1 MSAAPTPVAGPSQDG
16 GSPLGG
22 QGASATVGAPSPVA
36 GPSQD
41 GGGPLGGQGAPA
53 TVGAPSPA
61 SALHS
66 LTEADALLHEGV
78 RRIMVASSDLPE
90 ASHPLE
96 EALRLTET
104 QAMATL
110 EAVENGFSELA
121 AIRATHAGFIDDRL
135 DRIEAQLHII
145 LASQQGQDLAGQR
158 LKKTIHL
165 LQAVEQRI
173 RSAVDQLGPKPEP
186 QMVESATAANADT
199 PDAGPTYAQDDVDSL
214 LRDLGI

>member
-1 MSAAPTPVAGPSQDG
+1 MSLDHAATTQTPQPAA
-16 GSPLGG
+16 
-22 QGASATVGAPSPVA
+22 AST
-36 GPSQD
+36 
-41 GGGPLGGQGAPA
+41 
-53 TVGAPSPA
+53 
-61 SALHS
+61 ALHK

-78 RRIMVASSDLPE
+78 RRIMAASSDLPE

-104 QAMATL
+104 QAMSTL
-110 EAVENGFSELA
+110 EAVENGFTEIA
-121 AIRATHAGFIDDRL
+121 AIRATHGGFIDERL
-135 DRIEAQLHII
+135 DRLEQQFHTI

-173 RSAVDQLGPKPEP
+173 RAAVEQLGPHLQPAATPEA
-186 QMVESATAANADT
+186 SAPAADSAAPLN
-199 PDAGPTYAQDDVDSL
+199 GVPTYAGPSFGQDDVDAL

>member
-1 MSAAPTPVAGPSQDG
+1 MSAT
-16 GSPLGG
+16 
-22 QGASATVGAPSPVA
+22 
-36 GPSQD
+36 
-41 GGGPLGGQGAPA
+41 
-53 TVGAPSPA
+53 SPA
-61 SALHS
+61 RDALHS

-78 RRIMVASSDLPE
+78 RRIMAASSDLPA

-110 EAVENGFSELA
+110 EAVENSFSELA

-135 DRIEAQLHII
+135 DRLESQLHII

-158 LKKTIHL
+158 LKKTISL

-173 RSAVDQLGPKPEP
+173 RSAVAQLQP
-186 QMVESATAANADT
+186 QINADAPQPVAVT
-199 PDAGPTYAQDDVDSL
+199 QSDADPTFGQDDVDAL

>member
-1 MSAAPTPVAGPSQDG
+1 MSLDHATAQTPQPAA
-16 GSPLGG
+16 
-22 QGASATVGAPSPVA
+22 AST
-36 GPSQD
+36 
-41 GGGPLGGQGAPA
+41 L
-53 TVGAPSPA
+53 
-61 SALHS
+61 ALHK

-78 RRIMVASSDLPE
+78 RRIMAASGDLPE

-110 EAVENGFSELA
+110 EAVENGFTEIA
-121 AIRATHAGFIDDRL
+121 AIRATHGGFIDERL
-135 DRIEAQLHII
+135 DRLEQQFHTI

-173 RSAVDQLGPKPEP
+173 RAAVEQLGPHLEP
-186 QMVESATAANADT
+186 AATAEAPAPATDSAAPLNGVPAY
-199 PDAGPTYAQDDVDSL
+199 AGPSFAQDDVDAL

>member
-1 MSAAPTPVAGPSQDG
+1 M
-16 GSPLGG
+16 
-22 QGASATVGAPSPVA
+22 GAST
-36 GPSQD
+36 
-41 GGGPLGGQGAPA
+41 L
-53 TVGAPSPA
+53 
-61 SALHS
+61 ALHK

-78 RRIMVASSDLPE
+78 RRIMAASSDLPE

-110 EAVENGFSELA
+110 EAVENGFAEIA
-121 AIRATHAGFIDDRL
+121 AIRATQGGFIDAQL
-135 DRIEAQLHII
+135 ERIEQQFHTI

-173 RSAVDQLGPKPEP
+173 RAAAEQLGPQLEAAPHAAPAKP
-186 QMVESATAANADT
+186 ADDA
-199 PDAGPTYAQDDVDSL
+199 PLNGVPAYAGPAFAQDDVDAL

>member
-1 MSAAPTPVAGPSQDG
+1 MSRKST
-16 GSPLGG
+16 
-22 QGASATVGAPSPVA
+22 
-36 GPSQD
+36 
-41 GGGPLGGQGAPA
+41 
-53 TVGAPSPA
+53 SPA
-61 SALHS
+61 VDGNSLGEAEQANAGVVHHALHS

-78 RRIMVASSDLPE
+78 RRIMAASSDLPE

-110 EAVENGFSELA
+110 EAVENGFSEIA
-121 AIRATHAGFIDDRL
+121 AIRATHGGFIDDRL
-135 DRIEAQLHII
+135 DRLELQFHTI

-173 RSAVDQLGPKPEP
+173 RNAVEQLGPQLQSRPDAKTSPST
-186 QMVESATAANADT
+186 ESAAPLNGVPAY
-199 PDAGPTYAQDDVDSL
+199 AGPTFAQDDVDAL

>member
-1 MSAAPTPVAGPSQDG
+1 MSHQDPTPPAGNLAPVAGQRATASVGAVAPVAGPSQDG

-22 QGASATVGAPSPVA
+22 QRATASVGAVT
-36 GPSQD
+36 D
-41 GGGPLGGQGAPA
+41 
-53 TVGAPSPA
+53 
-61 SALHS
+61 ALHS

-78 RRIMVASSDLPE
+78 RRIMAASSDLPE

-96 EALRLTET
+96 EALRLTES

-110 EAVENGFSELA
+110 EAVENSFSELA
-121 AIRATHAGFIDDRL
+121 AIRTTQGGFIDDRL
-135 DRIEAQLHII
+135 DRLEAQLHVI

-173 RSAVDQLGPKPEP
+173 RGVVAQLEP
-186 QMVESATAANADT
+186 QFGAEAPQPAAAAAA
-199 PDAGPTYAQDDVDSL
+199 DAGPTFAQDDVDAL

>member
-1 MSAAPTPVAGPSQDG
+1 MSATPQPHD
-16 GSPLGG
+16 
-22 QGASATVGAPSPVA
+22 
-36 GPSQD
+36 
-41 GGGPLGGQGAPA
+41 PA
-53 TVGAPSPA
+53 Q

-78 RRIMVASSDLPE
+78 RRIMAASSDLPH

-96 EALRLTET
+96 EALQLTET

-110 EAVENGFSELA
+110 EAAEIGLAEVA
-121 AIRATHAGFIDDRL
+121 AIRETRAGFIDAHL
-135 DRIEAQLHII
+135 DRIEQQFHTI

-173 RSAVDQLGPKPEP
+173 RSAVEQLSP
-186 QMVESATAANADT
+186 QLAASGAGAAAQPD
-199 PDAGPTYAQDDVDSL
+199 DAGPSYAQEDVDAL

>member
-1 MSAAPTPVAGPSQDG
+1 MSAT
-16 GSPLGG
+16 
-22 QGASATVGAPSPVA
+22 
-36 GPSQD
+36 
-41 GGGPLGGQGAPA
+41 
-53 TVGAPSPA
+53 SPA
-61 SALHS
+61 RTALHS

-110 EAVENGFSELA
+110 EAVENSFSELA

-135 DRIEAQLHII
+135 DRLEAQLHVI

-158 LKKTIHL
+158 LKKTISL

-173 RSAVDQLGPKPEP
+173 RSAVAQLQP
-186 QMVESATAANADT
+186 QICADAPQPVAAAQSDAD
-199 PDAGPTYAQDDVDSL
+199 PTYGQDDVDAL

>member
-1 MSAAPTPVAGPSQDG
+1 MSRKSTSPAVDG
-16 GSPLGG
+16 GSLGEAE
-22 QGASATVGAPSPVA
+22 QANA
-36 GPSQD
+36 G
-41 GGGPLGGQGAPA
+41 
-53 TVGAPSPA
+53 VVHH
-61 SALHS
+61 ALHS

-78 RRIMVASSDLPE
+78 RRIMAASSDLPE

-110 EAVENGFSELA
+110 EAVENGFSEIA
-121 AIRATHAGFIDDRL
+121 AIRATHGGFIDDRL
-135 DRIEAQLHII
+135 ELQFHTI

-173 RSAVDQLGPKPEP
+173 RNAVEQLGP
-186 QMVESATAANADT
+186 QLQSAPSARTSAPTENAAPLNGVPAY
-199 PDAGPTYAQDDVDSL
+199 AGPTFAQDDVDAL

>member
-1 MSAAPTPVAGPSQDG
+1 MSLDHAATTQTPQPA
-16 GSPLGG
+16 
-22 QGASATVGAPSPVA
+22 AAAT
-36 GPSQD
+36 
-41 GGGPLGGQGAPA
+41 
-53 TVGAPSPA
+53 
-61 SALHS
+61 ALHK

-78 RRIMVASSDLPE
+78 RRIMAASSDLPE

-104 QAMATL
+104 QAMSTL
-110 EAVENGFSELA
+110 EAVENGFTEIA
-121 AIRATHAGFIDDRL
+121 AIRATHGGFIDERL
-135 DRIEAQLHII
+135 DRLEQQFHTI

-173 RSAVDQLGPKPEP
+173 RAAVEQLGPHLQPAATPEA
-186 QMVESATAANADT
+186 SAPAADSAAPLNGVPAY
-199 PDAGPTYAQDDVDSL
+199 AGPSFAQDDVDAL

>member
-1 MSAAPTPVAGPSQDG
+1 MSAA
-16 GSPLGG
+16 
-22 QGASATVGAPSPVA
+22 
-36 GPSQD
+36 
-41 GGGPLGGQGAPA
+41 
-53 TVGAPSPA
+53 SPA
-61 SALHS
+61 RNALHS

-110 EAVENGFSELA
+110 EAVENSFSELA

-135 DRIEAQLHII
+135 DRLESQLHII

-158 LKKTIHL
+158 LKKTISL

-173 RSAVDQLGPKPEP
+173 RSAVGQLQP
-186 QMVESATAANADT
+186 QLSAEAPQPVAAAQSGAD
-199 PDAGPTYAQDDVDSL
+199 PTYGQDDVDAL

>member
-1 MSAAPTPVAGPSQDG
+1 MSGARTGPETG
-16 GSPLGG
+16 GTNPGG
-22 QGASATVGAPSPVA
+22 AE
-36 GPSQD
+36 
-41 GGGPLGGQGAPA
+41 
-53 TVGAPSPA
+53 PA
-61 SALHS
+61 SMGMVHHALHS

-78 RRIMVASSDLPE
+78 RRIMAASSDLPE

-110 EAVENGFSELA
+110 EAVENGFAEVA
-121 AIRATHAGFIDDRL
+121 TIRATHGGFIDANL
-135 DRIEAQLHII
+135 DRIEQQFHTI

-173 RSAVDQLGPKPEP
+173 RAAVDQLGPQLDARAPAVAAP
-186 QMVESATAANADT
+186 APASSAPLNGVPAY
-199 PDAGPTYAQDDVDSL
+199 AGPSFAQDDVDAL

>member
-1 MSAAPTPVAGPSQDG
+1 MSLEHAATTQTPQPAA
-16 GSPLGG
+16 
-22 QGASATVGAPSPVA
+22 AS
-36 GPSQD
+36 
-41 GGGPLGGQGAPA
+41 
-53 TVGAPSPA
+53 
-61 SALHS
+61 SALHK

-78 RRIMVASSDLPE
+78 RRIMAASSDLPE

-110 EAVENGFSELA
+110 EAVENGFSEIA
-121 AIRATHAGFIDDRL
+121 AIRATHGGFIDERL
-135 DRIEAQLHII
+135 DRLELQFHTI

-173 RSAVDQLGPKPEP
+173 RNAVEQLGPHLQAAPDA
-186 QMVESATAANADT
+186 QTAPSTEQAAPHNGVPT
-199 PDAGPTYAQDDVDSL
+199 YAGPTFAQDDVDAL

>member
-1 MSAAPTPVAGPSQDG
+1 MSRTRTGPEIDG
-16 GSPLGG
+16 VSPS
-22 QGASATVGAPSPVA
+22 GAEPANVGMVHH
-36 GPSQD
+36 
-41 GGGPLGGQGAPA
+41 
-53 TVGAPSPA
+53 
-61 SALHS
+61 ALHS

-78 RRIMVASSDLPE
+78 RRIMAASSDLPE

-110 EAVENGFSELA
+110 EAVENGFAEVA
-121 AIRATHAGFIDDRL
+121 TIRATHGGFIDANL
-135 DRIEAQLHII
+135 DRIEQQFHTI

-173 RSAVDQLGPKPEP
+173 RAAVDQLGPQLDARAPA
-186 QMVESATAANADT
+186 VAATAPASSAPLNGVPAY
-199 PDAGPTYAQDDVDSL
+199 AGPSFAQDDVDAL

>member
-1 MSAAPTPVAGPSQDG
+1 MSLDHATARTPQPAA
-16 GSPLGG
+16 
-22 QGASATVGAPSPVA
+22 AS
-36 GPSQD
+36 
-41 GGGPLGGQGAPA
+41 
-53 TVGAPSPA
+53 
-61 SALHS
+61 SALHK

-110 EAVENGFSELA
+110 EAVEIGFTEIA
-121 AIRATHAGFIDDRL
+121 AIRATHGGFIDERL
-135 DRIEAQLHII
+135 DRLEQQFQII

-173 RSAVDQLGPKPEP
+173 RAAVEQLGSFLEP
-186 QMVESATAANADT
+186 AATAGAPT
-199 PDAGPTYAQDDVDSL
+199 PATDSDAPLNGVAAYAGPTFSQDDVDAL

>member
-1 MSAAPTPVAGPSQDG
+1 MSAQPTTLPEISRDAGPSQSG
-16 GSPLGG
+16 NGPIGG
-22 QGASATVGAPSPVA
+22 QRSPESLGASAT
-36 GPSQD
+36 
-41 GGGPLGGQGAPA
+41 
-53 TVGAPSPA
+53 
-61 SALHS
+61 ALQS

-78 RRIMVASSDLPE
+78 RRIMAASSDLPE

-110 EAVENGFSELA
+110 EAVEHGFAEVA
-121 AIRATHAGFIDDRL
+121 AIRATHGGFIDDRL
-135 DRIEAQLHII
+135 DRIEHQFHTI

-173 RSAVDQLGPKPEP
+173 RAAVEHLGPHLEP
-186 QMVESATAANADT
+186 APSADAVAHADDGA
-199 PDAGPTYAQDDVDSL
+199 PLNGVPAYAGPTFAQDDVDAL

>member
-1 MSAAPTPVAGPSQDG
+1 MSTENVHRLS
-16 GSPLGG
+16 SEVTVN
-22 QGASATVGAPSPVA
+22 ATS
-36 GPSQD
+36 
-41 GGGPLGGQGAPA
+41 L
-53 TVGAPSPA
+53 
-61 SALHS
+61 ALS
-66 LTEADALLHEGV
+66 RLTEADALLHEGV
-78 RRIMVASSDLPE
+78 RRIMAASSDLPE

-110 EAVENGFSELA
+110 EAVENGFAEVA
-121 AIRATHAGFIDDRL
+121 TIRATHGGFIDANL
-135 DRIEAQLHII
+135 DRIELQFHTI

-173 RSAVDQLGPKPEP
+173 RAAVDQLGP
-186 QMVESATAANADT
+186 QLESQAPADAAAPPASSAPLNGVPAY
-199 PDAGPTYAQDDVDSL
+199 AGPTFAQDDVDAL

>member
-1 MSAAPTPVAGPSQDG
+1 MSLDHAATAQTPQPAA
-16 GSPLGG
+16 
-22 QGASATVGAPSPVA
+22 AST
-36 GPSQD
+36 
-41 GGGPLGGQGAPA
+41 
-53 TVGAPSPA
+53 
-61 SALHS
+61 ALHK

-78 RRIMVASSDLPE
+78 RRIMAASSDLPE

-104 QAMATL
+104 QAMSTL
-110 EAVENGFSELA
+110 EAVENGFTEIA
-121 AIRATHAGFIDDRL
+121 AIRATHGGFIDERL
-135 DRIEAQLHII
+135 DRLEQQFHTI

-173 RSAVDQLGPKPEP
+173 RAAVEQLGPHLQPAATPEA
-186 QMVESATAANADT
+186 SAPAADSAAPLNGVPT
-199 PDAGPTYAQDDVDSL
+199 YAGPSFAQDDVDAL

>member
-1 MSAAPTPVAGPSQDG
+1 MNTDDVSLDWQP
-16 GSPLGG
+16 
-22 QGASATVGAPSPVA
+22 ASVGATS
-36 GPSQD
+36 
-41 GGGPLGGQGAPA
+41 L
-53 TVGAPSPA
+53 
-61 SALHS
+61 ALNQ

-78 RRIMVASSDLPE
+78 RRIMAASSDLPE

-110 EAVENGFSELA
+110 EAVEKGCAEVAS
-121 AIRATHAGFIDDRL
+121 IRATHGGFIDANL
-135 DRIEAQLHII
+135 DRIELQFHTI

-173 RSAVDQLGPKPEP
+173 RAAVDQLGPQLAVQATVGTATP
-186 QMVESATAANADT
+186 SASSAPLNGVPAY
-199 PDAGPTYAQDDVDSL
+199 AGPTFAQDDVDAL

>member
-1 MSAAPTPVAGPSQDG
+1 MSTENTA
-16 GSPLGG
+16 L
-22 QGASATVGAPSPVA
+22 
-36 GPSQD
+36 
-41 GGGPLGGQGAPA
+41 
-53 TVGAPSPA
+53 
-61 SALHS
+61 ALHR

-78 RRIMVASSDLPE
+78 RRIMAASSDLPE

-110 EAVENGFSELA
+110 EAVENGFAEVA
-121 AIRATHAGFIDDRL
+121 AIRATHGGFIDAGL
-135 DRIEAQLHII
+135 DRIEQQFHTI

-173 RSAVDQLGPKPEP
+173 RAAADQLGP
-186 QMVESATAANADT
+186 QLESAAHTETPAAAQQASSAPLNGVPT
-199 PDAGPTYAQDDVDSL
+199 YAGPAFAQDDVDAL

>member
-1 MSAAPTPVAGPSQDG
+1 MTSVPQPQATGAEVADQ
-16 GSPLGG
+16 
-22 QGASATVGAPSPVA
+22 ATVAA
-36 GPSQD
+36 W
-41 GGGPLGGQGAPA
+41 
-53 TVGAPSPA
+53 
-61 SALHS
+61 HS

-78 RRIMVASSDLPE
+78 RRIMAASSDLPE

-104 QAMATL
+104 QAMSTL
-110 EAVENGFSELA
+110 EAVENGFAEVA
-121 AIRATHAGFIDDRL
+121 AIRATHHAFIDDRL
-135 DRIEAQLHII
+135 DRIEQQFHII

-173 RSAVDQLGPKPEP
+173 RAAVSQLDQRLPSPD
-186 QMVESATAANADT
+186 TAAATQASDT
-199 PDAGPTYAQDDVDSL
+199 APLNGVPSYAGPTFAQDDVDAL

>member
-1 MSAAPTPVAGPSQDG
+1 MSCKST
-16 GSPLGG
+16 
-22 QGASATVGAPSPVA
+22 SPVV
-36 GPSQD
+36 D
-41 GGGPLGGQGAPA
+41 GNSLGEAEQAN
-53 TVGAPSPA
+53 VGVVHH
-61 SALHS
+61 ALHS

-78 RRIMVASSDLPE
+78 RRIMAASSDLPG

-110 EAVENGFSELA
+110 EAVENGFAEVA
-121 AIRATHAGFIDDRL
+121 TIRATHGGFIDANL
-135 DRIEAQLHII
+135 DRIEQQFHTI

-173 RSAVDQLGPKPEP
+173 RAAVDQLGPQLDAKLPAD
-186 QMVESATAANADT
+186 ATASPTSST
-199 PDAGPTYAQDDVDSL
+199 PLHGVPAYAGPSFAQDDVDAL